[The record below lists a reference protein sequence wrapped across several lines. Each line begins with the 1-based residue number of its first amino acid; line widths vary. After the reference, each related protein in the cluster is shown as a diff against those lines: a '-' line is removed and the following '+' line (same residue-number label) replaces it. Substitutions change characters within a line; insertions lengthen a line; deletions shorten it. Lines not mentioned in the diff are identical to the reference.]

1 MSVVTG
7 RRTMMT
13 ISSGL
18 GTSGTS
24 RCEPET
30 TLKAPSCPEAV
41 PCIETATVNRR
52 SLILRAG
59 VIASAAAGFPAPAIS
74 QGIREFKMATSW
86 PKGTPGLDSSAKRIG
101 QAITA
106 ATGKRIQVSVF
117 AAGELVKA
125 LEVFDAVS
133 SGVVDMYHSAEYY
146 WERRSLAFDFFTT
159 VPFGFTADELAAW
172 IHFGGGQELW
182 DELSANYNIKPLL
195 CGTTGAQM
203 GGWFTKEVSGPQTF
217 AGLKYRMPG
226 LGGEVLR
233 RLGATVVTLAGGEI
247 VPALRSGA
255 IDASEWV
262 GPWLDMALGLHK
274 VSKFYYYPGF
284 HEPGSGLSLGINKTR
299 WDSLTAEDRK
309 AITTVVNSEYTYLL
323 AEAYTNNAK
332 SLEELSQD
340 KNIQIRKFDDSLLQA
355 LGKASGEVMAEVG
368 SKDPLTRRIY
378 QSYIEFRSRCTLW
391 SDVAERAFLNARSL
405 PFPYGGRG

>member
-1 MSVVTG
+1 MSILTQ
-7 RRTMMT
+7 RHRTAASNPDPSSPGLRGTPSTTT
-13 ISSGL
+13 IS
-18 GTSGTS
+18 
-24 RCEPET
+24 
-30 TLKAPSCPEAV
+30 
-41 PCIETATVNRR
+41 RR
-52 SLILRAG
+52 GMMLRGGAIAG
-59 VIASAAAGFPAPAIS
+59 AAAAFPAPAIS

-86 PKGTPGLDSSAKRIG
+86 PKGTAGLSSSAERIG

-106 ATGKRIQVSVF
+106 ATGKRIQVRVF

-133 SGVVDMYHSAEYY
+133 GGVVDMYHSADYY
-146 WERRSLAFDFFTT
+146 WERRSPAFNFFTT

-172 IHFGGGQELW
+172 IHLGGGQELW
-182 DELSANYNIKPLL
+182 DELSASYNIKPLL
-195 CGTTGAQM
+195 SGNSGAQM
-203 GGWFTKEVSGPQTF
+203 GGWFTKEVTGPESY

-233 RLGATVVTLAGGEI
+233 RLGATVVTLGGGEI

-262 GPWLDMALGLHK
+262 GPWNDMQLGLHK

-284 HEPGSGLSLGINKTR
+284 HEPGSGLSLGINKTL
-299 WDSLTAEDRK
+299 WDSLTAEDRN
-309 AITTVVNSEYTYLL
+309 AITTVVNAEYTYSL
-323 AEAYTNNAK
+323 AEFNTNNAK
-332 SLEELSQD
+332 SLQELSQD
-340 KNIQIRKFDDSLLQA
+340 KNIEIRKFDDSLLQA

-368 SKDPLTRRIY
+368 TKDPLTRRIY
-378 QSYIEFRSRCTLW
+378 QSYIEFRSRCTPW

-405 PFPYGGRG
+405 PFPYGGKG